1 MSAKSFIRVTAVL
14 LPFCLSAC
22 SIGMSDL
29 EEFVAQ
35 EKAKKSSKI
44 EPIPQIKQ
52 YEAFT
57 YVQGNRRDP
66 FAPLDS
72 NQRSAAAEGAAGAL
86 APDLHRNR
94 EPLEE
99 FPLDALRMLGIIQAN
114 GKTYALIKAPD
125 NVVHRVTRGDH
136 LGQNYGAITRIDDT
150 EIKLT
155 EIIPDGF
162 GGWMQRFAN
171 LALAQ

>member
-1 MSAKSFIRVTAVL
+1 MISNILLRSTAVL
-14 LPFCLSAC
+14 MVVSLSAC

-35 EKAKKSSKI
+35 EKAKKSTKI

-52 YEAFT
+52 YEAFA
-57 YVQGNRRDP
+57 YVENGRRDP
-66 FAPLDS
+66 FVSADPDRRPAGAP
-72 NQRSAAAEGAAGAL
+72 GAAGAL
-86 APDLHRNR
+86 APDIHRNR
-94 EPLEE
+94 EALEE
-99 FPLDALRMLGIIQAN
+99 FPLDGLRMLGIIQAN
-114 GKTYALIKAPD
+114 GKTYALVRAPD
-125 NVVHRVTRGDH
+125 KIVHRVTRGDH
-136 LGQNYGAITRIDDT
+136 LGQNYGTITKVDDT

-162 GGWMQRFAN
+162 GGWMQRLAS

>member
-1 MSAKSFIRVTAVL
+1 MSAKSLIRITAAL
-14 LPFCLSAC
+14 LPLCLSAC

-52 YEAFT
+52 YEAFA

-66 FAPLDS
+66 FAALEG
-72 NQRSAAAEGAAGAL
+72 NQRSADAVGAL

-99 FPLDALRMLGIIQAN
+99 FPLDALRMLGVIQAN

-125 NVVHRVTRGDH
+125 NIVHRVTRGDH
-136 LGQNYGAITRIDDT
+136 LGQNYGAITKVDDT

-162 GGWMQRFAN
+162 GGWMQRFAS

>member
-1 MSAKSFIRVTAVL
+1 MVL
-14 LPFCLSAC
+14 LPLCVSAC

-52 YEAFT
+52 YEAFA

-66 FAPLDS
+66 FAASEND
-72 NQRSAAAEGAAGAL
+72 QRSAGAGGSGAL

-136 LGQNYGAITRIDDT
+136 LGQNYGAITKVDDT

>member
-1 MSAKSFIRVTAVL
+1 MKANSLFRVILAVL
-14 LPFCLSAC
+14 PLCLSAC

-66 FAPLDS
+66 FVAMDS
-72 NQRSAAAEGAAGAL
+72 TQRPTDGSSSAL

-136 LGQNYGAITRIDDT
+136 LGQNYGTITKVDDT